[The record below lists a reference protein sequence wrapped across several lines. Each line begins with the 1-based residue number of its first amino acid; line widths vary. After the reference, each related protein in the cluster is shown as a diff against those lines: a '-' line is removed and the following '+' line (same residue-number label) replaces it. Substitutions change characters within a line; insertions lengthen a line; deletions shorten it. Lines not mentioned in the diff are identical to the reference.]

1 MLVKRIE
8 RSNGG
13 CYFIAAKFAD
23 RACPGTPQLSWCCR
37 YLDWKGLESF
47 CFKQSEG
54 MVCSSSAFGPPA
66 KRTEIITFNLGEV

>member
-1 MLVKRIE
+1 MLVKLIE

-23 RACPGTPQLSWCCR
+23 RACPGTPQLRWCCR

-47 CFKQSEG
+47 CFKRSREWCAPLLLSG
-54 MVCSSSAFGPPA
+54 LRRA
-66 KRTEIITFNLGEV
+66 RGETDGSCYV